1 MLQYLSESGMVTLD
15 IDDYYIQV
23 EWDGAANTL
32 HFSLPA
38 RHPQLLA
45 LAERSQI
52 YDSETGQVYRVS
64 KYDRSKSG
72 LDIEAELDLDSL
84 CAGIL
89 ISWDNRADADGSSW
103 LGLGATVTAILQGTG
118 WTLDDQSGRIDVQQM
133 DTFSGTPLEAITEA
147 VEVWGNDLGVQYDN
161 AARVVH
167 LCSPGQRQ
175 PTGCYLTEELNLLQS
190 PQVKGKAERG
200 DWYNRLYL
208 AGADGLM
215 LPAPYYVEHRG
226 PDDPI
231 VSHFEQDDDLTT
243 SADLLAAATSMVAEA
258 SKVSRSYTCK
268 VADLA
273 RLYPE
278 QYPHLALDIYD
289 TVILLDY
296 ADMSRSYQQVSRLKL
311 HPQHPE
317 ANEVTLATV
326 PGTLSATAG
335 TTYSLARTAATRAY
349 DAGKQV
355 SSAAAVAQAASL
367 AAAQATQTASE
378 ASQAATTAATTAT
391 AYIADAGGTVTFGRT
406 SAGSAVSVQARAD
419 GLQFNGVRNK
429 VALWTN
435 PDPSAGM
442 AAGAVVAL
450 SLSSY
455 AYITVGFEDNFD
467 GQIAAGLAGRGAQYV
482 TAAVGGPE
490 VRASYQWDT
499 PRVRTFT
506 VTASGVTF
514 GAGGYID
521 PTDAAWHASDACCI
535 PTIIYGFL

>member
-1 MLQYLSESGMVTLD
+1 MLQYERDGAMHTLD
-15 IDDYYIQV
+15 IDDYTLQI

-32 HFSLPA
+32 HFSLPG

-52 YDSETGQVYRVS
+52 YESETGQVYRVS
-64 KYDRSKSG
+64 RYDRSKSG

-89 ISWDNRADADGSSW
+89 IGWDNRADAGGASW
-103 LGLGATVTAILQGTG
+103 LGLGATVAAILQGTG
-118 WTLDDQSGRIDVQQM
+118 WTLDDQSGRVDIQQM
-133 DTFSGTPLEAITEA
+133 ETFSGTPLEAITEA
-147 VEVWGNDLGVQYDN
+147 VEVWAGDLGVQYDN

-167 LCSPGQRQ
+167 LYSPGRRQ
-175 PTGCYLTEELNLLQS
+175 PSGCYLTEELNLLQA

-215 LPAPYYVEHRG
+215 LPAPYYVENRG

-231 VSHFEQDDDLTT
+231 VSHFEQDDDLTD
-243 SADLLAAATSMVAEA
+243 AAALLAAATSMVAEA
-258 SKVSRSYTCK
+258 SRASRSYTCK
-268 VADLA
+268 LADLA

-278 QYPHLALDIYD
+278 RYPHLALDIYD

-311 HPQHPE
+311 HPGHPE
-317 ANEVTLATV
+317 KNEVTLAAV
-326 PGTLSATAG
+326 PGSLSATAG
-335 TTYSLARTAATRAY
+335 TTYSLARTAAARAY

-355 SSAAAVAQAASL
+355 SSAAAAAQ
-367 AAAQATQTASE
+367 AAAQAAAS
-378 ASQAATTAATTAT
+378 ATQAAGTAATTAT

-419 GLQFNGVRNK
+419 GLQFNGLRNK
-429 VALWTN
+429 TALWTN
-435 PDPSAGM
+435 PNPAAGM
-442 AAGAVVAL
+442 AAGTTVEL
-450 SLSSY
+450 DLSSY
-455 AYITVGFEDNFD
+455 AYISVGFQDNLD
-467 GQIAAGLAGRGAQYV
+467 GQIAAGLAGRGAQYI

-490 VRASYQWDT
+490 MRAAYQWDY

-506 VTASGVTF
+506 VTAAGITF